1 MQQVEKISQVSVQGT
16 TEISSSTEEQVT
28 GVETILSSMA
38 KVQSGIDRL
47 ANILNQV

>member
-1 MQQVEKISQVSVQGT
+1 MQQVERISQISVQGT

-28 GVETILSSMA
+28 GVETILTSMA

-47 ANILNQV
+47 AEILN